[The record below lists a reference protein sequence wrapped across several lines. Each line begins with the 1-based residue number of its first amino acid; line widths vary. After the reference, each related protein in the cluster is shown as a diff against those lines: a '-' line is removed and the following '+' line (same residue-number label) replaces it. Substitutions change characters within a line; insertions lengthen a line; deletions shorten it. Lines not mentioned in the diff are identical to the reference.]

1 MSEFEDTRRDVLR
14 LLAALGLGVG
24 PSTVAAAGAAESVDT
39 LGGKVILENDK
50 VRVIAHQ
57 ARSRMGVC
65 GVGLHTHPPHLT
77 VVLTDTRAKVTLAGK
92 EPFIAENKA
101 GDVFW
106 DPGGPHAVENL
117 GSKESKVY
125 LVEIKSA

>member
-1 MSEFEDTRRDVLR
+1 MTMTDEARRDL
-14 LLAALGLGVG
+14 LKTLAALGLGG
-24 PSTVAAAGAAESVDT
+24 LTSNAMAAAESVDV
-39 LGGKVILENDK
+39 LGGKVIFENEK

-57 ARSRMGVC
+57 SRPRMGVC
-65 GVGLHTHPPHLT
+65 GSGLHSHPPHLT
-77 VVLTDTRAKVTLAGK
+77 IVLTDTKAKVTLAGK
-92 EPFIAENKA
+92 DPFMVENKA

-117 GSKESKVY
+117 GSRDSKVY

>member
-1 MSEFEDTRRDVLR
+1 MPDIEESRRDVLKM
-14 LLAALGLGVG
+14 LAALGLGV
-24 PSTVAAAGAAESVDT
+24 AAPVTPASAAQNVDA
-39 LGGKVILENDK
+39 LGGKVILENEK

-57 ARSRMGVC
+57 AHPRMGVC
-65 GVGLHTHPPHLT
+65 GTGLHTHPPHLT
-77 VVLTDTRAKVTLAGK
+77 VVLTDTKAKVTLAGK
-92 EPFIAENKA
+92 EPFIVENKA

-117 GSKESKVY
+117 GSRDSKVY